1 MLDLNELKHLV
12 LFAEY
17 GTLSRVAEACHIS
30 TPSITRSMKHLE
42 ERFGVSLFIREK
54 SKIKLNET
62 GYIAVEAAKNILA
75 VKKDHAFAKHKY
87 VFFSELNGVNFLIRS
102 EIGFWNK
109 LCHDKLP
116 ASRFLV
122 QKDEFEFVMF
132 TPEGC

>member
-75 VKKDHAFAKHKY
+75 ETERQFQISHTYILIKIFLLSLQILKK
-87 VFFSELNGVNFLIRS
+87 S
-102 EIGFWNK
+102 
-109 LCHDKLP
+109 
-116 ASRFLV
+116 
-122 QKDEFEFVMF
+122 
-132 TPEGC
+132 